1 MNKKII
7 SKKVVAMC
15 LVAIMAI
22 TMFPVTSFAKSPT
35 IDTQAQ
41 ELTIGKN
48 QLKMYD
54 YNSNVD
60 TLLGSFTAPE

>member
-1 MNKKII
+1 MVQAKKERIKGMNKKII

-22 TMFPVTSFAKSPT
+22 TMFPVTSFAKRPT

-41 ELTIGKN
+41 ELTIGKTN
-48 QLKMYD
+48 
-54 YNSNVD
+54 
-60 TLLGSFTAPE
+60 